1 MGTVVALCASMRAPR
16 CFAILA
22 AATSLLTA
30 GTSAAADLDLSYL
43 VDARAFRKAATAETP
58 IVVTI
63 YRDRECSHP
72 VDAKTI
78 TAGDLDV
85 IEKVRR
91 LALRS
96 AGPTADTA
104 RLSGTLRDVDAPAAA
119 WVTLAGTG
127 ISAIGG
133 GCQSARSTGT
143 ASVAAC
149 PPDAVALGPVC
160 VDKYEASVWQV
171 PAARTDVVQQIKNGT
186 ITKAAL
192 LEAGA
197 TQAREA
203 SAEGCNFGEYGPAF
217 PLDGNY
223 TEPRYAVSLPG
234 VVPSNCITARQA
246 TAACA
251 LAGKRLLSLSEW
263 YHAAIGTPF
272 PEQDDD
278 VSTCVLHAPAP
289 LASGSRAACV
299 STIGAF
305 DMLGNLYEWTNPFP
319 VTSDLEGRAWI
330 IGSAFHVG
338 TGDSTFPASVQGPI
352 AVHTDTGFRCAR

>member
-1 MGTVVALCASMRAPR
+1 MRAPR
-16 CFAILA
+16 FLAILV
-22 AATSLLTA
+22 AATSLLA
-30 GTSAAADLDLSYL
+30 VGSSDAADLELSYL
-43 VDARAFRKAATAETP
+43 VDARAFRKAANAETP

-63 YRDRECSHP
+63 YRDRDCTQP
-72 VDAKTI
+72 VDAETI
-78 TAGDLDV
+78 PAGDLDV

-91 LALRS
+91 LALRG
-96 AGPTADTA
+96 AGPDADTA
-104 RLSGTLRDVDAPAAA
+104 RLSATLRDVDASGAA
-119 WVTLAGTG
+119 WVTLAGPG
-127 ISAIGG
+127 VSAVGG

-143 ASVAAC
+143 ASIGAC
-149 PPDAVALGPVC
+149 PPDAVPLGPVC

-171 PAARTDVVQQIKNGT
+171 PAARADIVRQIKSGT

-192 LEAGA
+192 VDAGA
-197 TQAREA
+197 IQVREA
-203 SAEGCNFGEYGPAF
+203 SAEGCDFEEYGPAF

-251 LAGKRLLSLSEW
+251 LAGKRLLALSEW

-272 PEQDDD
+272 PEQDDG

-319 VTSDLEGRAWI
+319 VTTDVEGLAWI

-338 TGDSTFPASVQGPI
+338 TGNATFPASVQGPI